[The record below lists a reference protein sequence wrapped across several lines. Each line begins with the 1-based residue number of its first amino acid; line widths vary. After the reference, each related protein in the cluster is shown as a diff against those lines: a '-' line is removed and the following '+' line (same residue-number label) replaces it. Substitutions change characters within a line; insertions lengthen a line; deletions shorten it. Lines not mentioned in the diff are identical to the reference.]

1 MVSIDN
7 YAYEL
12 YPKCGFRVSL
22 DFDGFRFTVGD
33 LLCTSFPALHSR
45 LQLYKRRPARVY
57 RGTMLWLKR
66 NIVWGSYFALIA
78 CSRSNRAVP

>member
-7 YAYEL
+7 RAYEL

-22 DFDGFRFTVGD
+22 DLDGFRFTVGD

-45 LQLYKRRPARVY
+45 CSSTIAGRRA
-57 RGTMLWLKR
+57 
-66 NIVWGSYFALIA
+66 FIA
-78 CSRSNRAVP
+78 A